1 MEPLLSPARR
11 QPEPIV
17 SLASP
22 MHCHV
27 VGVGGP
33 GMSAIA
39 LLLVQMGHSVTG
51 SDIHDSGVVAQLR
64 TAGVR
69 ITIGHDASVVH
80 GADVVTYS
88 TAIPASNVE
97 VAEARRLDIPVRH
110 RSGMLASLC
119 AATRAVG
126 VAGTHGKTTTSALL
140 ATILGE
146 AGLHPSSII
155 GAELLGTGVGASHGD
170 GSLLVIE
177 ADESDGTLDVLPL
190 DSLIVTNID
199 IDHLDYFETFD
210 ALKKCFSDA
219 VARTSGS
226 VVLNAD
232 DVRGADIVQ
241 LFADEPRVST
251 FGTSAHATVRVA
263 SVTPSKHGI
272 DVTLVVDGRDCTC
285 QLPLRGAHNALNL
298 AAAVAMA
305 VRLGV
310 DPQRACDA
318 VQSFGG
324 VARRFTE
331 RGRFR
336 GALLIDDYAHL
347 PAEIEAAISAV
358 RSHPEVVGRTVA
370 VFQPNRYHR
379 IAAMADAYADCF
391 SGADKVVIT
400 DVYASGTEKIE
411 GVTGELVVRAVRA
424 AHPGADVVWAPTRQ
438 DIVAAVSS
446 WIQPG
451 DACVSMGCGDI
462 ESFPDELMMVQS

>member
-1 MEPLLSPARR
+1 
-11 QPEPIV
+11 
-17 SLASP
+17 
-22 MHCHV
+22 
-27 VGVGGP
+27 
-33 GMSAIA
+33 MSAIA
-39 LLLVQMGHSVTG
+39 LLLAQMGHAVTG

-64 TAGVR
+64 AAGVG
-69 ITIGHDASVVH
+69 ITIGHDVSVVH

-88 TAIPASNVE
+88 TAIPADNVE
-97 VAEARRLDIPVRH
+97 LAEAHRLNIAVRH

-140 ATILGE
+140 ATILE
-146 AGLHPSSII
+146 AAHLHPSSII
-155 GAELLGTGVGASHGD
+155 GAELLGAGVGASHGD

-210 ALKKCFSDA
+210 ALKNCFANA
-219 VARTSGS
+219 VGRTTGH

-232 DVRGADIVQ
+232 NAASADIVQ
-241 LFADEPRVST
+241 NLSGVDRVAT
-251 FGTSAHATVRVA
+251 FGTSAHATVRVET
-263 SVTPSKHGI
+263 VTATARGI
-272 DVTLVVDGRDCTC
+272 DVLLVVGGREYVCH
-285 QLPLRGAHNALNL
+285 LPLRGVHNALNL

-305 VRLGV
+305 NCFGV

-331 RGRFR
+331 RGHFR
-336 GALLIDDYAHL
+336 GALLVDDYAHL

-358 RSHPEVVGRTVA
+358 RSHPEAVGRIVA

-379 IAAMADAYADCF
+379 IAAMADAYADSF
-391 SGADKVVIT
+391 VAADRVVIT
-400 DVYASGTEKIE
+400 DVYASGTEKID
-411 GVTGELVVRAVRA
+411 GVTGELVADAIRA
-424 AHPGADVVWAPTRQ
+424 AHPNSDVVWAPTRQ
-438 DIVAAVSS
+438 DIVAAVSK
-446 WIQPG
+446 WLQPG

-462 ESFPDELMMVQS
+462 ESFPDELLMVQS